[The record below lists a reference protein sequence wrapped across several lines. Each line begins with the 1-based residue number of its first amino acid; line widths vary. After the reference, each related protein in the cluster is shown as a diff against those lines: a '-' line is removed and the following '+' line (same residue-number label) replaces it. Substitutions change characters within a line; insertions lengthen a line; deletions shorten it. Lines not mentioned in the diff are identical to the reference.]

1 MLHLFTCH
9 GRIMPRLAE
18 LLFCIYDTNMAF
30 KHISFLWSEKG
41 MIVGHMGDTALLL
54 GQKTHIAPFGAL
66 GRHAFDSTY
75 DIK

>member
-1 MLHLFTCH
+1 MLRLFTCH